1 MPTKTDLLRIAA
13 KSALLTI
20 ALWIIFL
27 TIGMRFDWPLYAPI
41 FTIIWIVPMTISTGS
56 IQLTSRQRVLMVFGV
71 CVAVTILTFATTL
84 LIYPNSTPSLRGL
97 LGALIL
103 GAIIGILSTLVVPR
117 LRGSSL

>member
-1 MPTKTDLLRIAA
+1 
-13 KSALLTI
+13 
-20 ALWIIFL
+20 
-27 TIGMRFDWPLYAPI
+27 
-41 FTIIWIVPMTISTGS
+41 VPMTISAGS
-56 IQLTSRQRVLMVFGV
+56 ILLTSRQRVLMIFGV